1 MLQGVGHDQPW
12 ENPGSFGRCTGLSAF
27 AVAGGEMP
35 RRVRGVIYEPAD
47 SRDPPVEVQDRVL
60 VDPAQV
66 LEVGER
72 YSSFGPGR
80 AEGEKN

>member
-1 MLQGVGHDQPW
+1 
-12 ENPGSFGRCTGLSAF
+12 
-27 AVAGGEMP
+27 MP